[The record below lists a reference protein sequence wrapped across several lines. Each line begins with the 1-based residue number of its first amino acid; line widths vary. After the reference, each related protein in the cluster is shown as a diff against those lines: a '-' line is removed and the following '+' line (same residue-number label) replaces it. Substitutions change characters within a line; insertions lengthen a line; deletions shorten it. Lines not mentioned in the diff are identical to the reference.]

1 VLLDVRMPG
10 MNGIAVF
17 DQLVARGLLPRLPVI
32 FLTGHGDVPMA
43 VDSLKRGA
51 FDFFEKP
58 FNDNQLMDRVDE
70 ARAQSRRAA
79 DSAAVR
85 SRLATLSARE
95 REVLDLIL
103 AGKMNKVVADELG
116 ISMRTV
122 EVHRAH
128 IFDKMQVK
136 TAVELAGLLK
146 YPYSTPAHD
155 SLPDGLAFLHIA
167 PNCSRS
173 NGRLWLQGRT
183 GPPRSTTNRCLGW
196 LRGRETLPTLPEVG
210 RSPVRGAAGG
220 SAACGTTSPSGLG
233 TLRRPRGR
241 LATNLYLLLVTAACA
256 QQPPPAFLFEE
267 AL

>member
-1 VLLDVRMPG
+1 MLHIVDDEDVIRDALAWLAQSRGLAVRGHAGGQAFLDSVGEPDAMGDCVLLDVRMPD

-17 DQLVARGLLPRLPVI
+17 DQLIKRGWLARMPVI

-58 FNDNQLMDRVDE
+58 FNDNDLMDRVDQ
-70 ARAQSRRAA
+70 ALAASRAA
-79 DSAAVR
+79 ASAAQVQA
-85 SRLATLSARE
+85 RLATLSARE

-146 YPYSTPAHD
+146 
-155 SLPDGLAFLHIA
+155 
-167 PNCSRS
+167 
-173 NGRLWLQGRT
+173 
-183 GPPRSTTNRCLGW
+183 
-196 LRGRETLPTLPEVG
+196 
-210 RSPVRGAAGG
+210 
-220 SAACGTTSPSGLG
+220 
-233 TLRRPRGR
+233 
-241 LATNLYLLLVTAACA
+241 
-256 QQPPPAFLFEE
+256 
-267 AL
+267 

>member
-1 VLLDVRMPG
+1 MLHIVDDEDVIRDALEWLAQSRGLSARGYAGGQAFLDALDAQSDPAGECILLDVRMPG

-17 DQLVARGLLPRLPVI
+17 DQLVARGLLARLPVI

-58 FNDNQLMDRVDE
+58 FNDNQLMDRVEE
-70 ARAQSRRAA
+70 ALARSREAA
-79 DSAAVR
+79 ASSAVR
-85 SRLATLSARE
+85 ERLATLSARE

-103 AGKMNKVVADELG
+103 AGNMNKVVADKLG

-146 YPYSTPAHD
+146 
-155 SLPDGLAFLHIA
+155 
-167 PNCSRS
+167 
-173 NGRLWLQGRT
+173 
-183 GPPRSTTNRCLGW
+183 
-196 LRGRETLPTLPEVG
+196 
-210 RSPVRGAAGG
+210 
-220 SAACGTTSPSGLG
+220 
-233 TLRRPRGR
+233 
-241 LATNLYLLLVTAACA
+241 
-256 QQPPPAFLFEE
+256 
-267 AL
+267 

>member
-1 VLLDVRMPG
+1 MLHIVDDEDVIRDALEWLAQSRGLAARGYAGGQAFLDALGAQHDKGGECVLLDVRMPG

-17 DQLVARGLLPRLPVI
+17 DQLVARGLLARLPVI

-58 FNDNQLMDRVDE
+58 FNDNQLMDRVEE
-70 ARAQSRRAA
+70 ALARSRQAA
-79 DSAAVR
+79 ASSAVHE
-85 SRLATLSARE
+85 RLATLSARE

-103 AGKMNKVVADELG
+103 AGNMNKVVADKLG

-146 YPYSTPAHD
+146 
-155 SLPDGLAFLHIA
+155 
-167 PNCSRS
+167 
-173 NGRLWLQGRT
+173 
-183 GPPRSTTNRCLGW
+183 
-196 LRGRETLPTLPEVG
+196 
-210 RSPVRGAAGG
+210 
-220 SAACGTTSPSGLG
+220 
-233 TLRRPRGR
+233 
-241 LATNLYLLLVTAACA
+241 
-256 QQPPPAFLFEE
+256 
-267 AL
+267 

>member
-1 VLLDVRMPG
+1 MLHIVDDEDVIRDALEWLAQSRGLAARGYAGGQAFLDALNTSSEREGAQGEQGGCVLLDVRMPG

-17 DQLVARGLLPRLPVI
+17 DQLVARGLLARLPVI

-58 FNDNQLMDRVDE
+58 FNDNQLMDRVEE
-70 ARAQSRRAA
+70 ALARSRQAA
-79 DSAAVR
+79 ASSAVR
-85 SRLATLSARE
+85 ERLSTLSARE

-103 AGKMNKVVADELG
+103 AGNMNKVVADKLG

-146 YPYSTPAHD
+146 
-155 SLPDGLAFLHIA
+155 
-167 PNCSRS
+167 
-173 NGRLWLQGRT
+173 
-183 GPPRSTTNRCLGW
+183 
-196 LRGRETLPTLPEVG
+196 
-210 RSPVRGAAGG
+210 
-220 SAACGTTSPSGLG
+220 
-233 TLRRPRGR
+233 
-241 LATNLYLLLVTAACA
+241 
-256 QQPPPAFLFEE
+256 
-267 AL
+267 

>member
-1 VLLDVRMPG
+1 MLHIVDDEDVIRDALEWLAQSRGLAARGYAGGQAFLDALDARSGADAGTAGDGECVLLDVRMPG

-17 DQLVARGLLPRLPVI
+17 DQLVARGLLARLPVI

-70 ARAQSRRAA
+70 ALAKSRQAA
-79 DSAAVR
+79 ASSAVR
-85 SRLATLSARE
+85 ERLATLSARE

-103 AGKMNKVVADELG
+103 AGNMNKVVADKLG

-146 YPYSTPAHD
+146 
-155 SLPDGLAFLHIA
+155 
-167 PNCSRS
+167 
-173 NGRLWLQGRT
+173 
-183 GPPRSTTNRCLGW
+183 
-196 LRGRETLPTLPEVG
+196 
-210 RSPVRGAAGG
+210 
-220 SAACGTTSPSGLG
+220 
-233 TLRRPRGR
+233 
-241 LATNLYLLLVTAACA
+241 
-256 QQPPPAFLFEE
+256 
-267 AL
+267 

>member
-1 VLLDVRMPG
+1 MLHIVDDEDVIRDALAWLAQSRGLQARGHAGGQAFLDGVGAPDPEGDCVLLDVRMPD

-17 DQLVARGLLPRLPVI
+17 DQLAARGLLSRLPVI

-58 FNDNQLMDRVDE
+58 FNDNVLMDRVEE
-70 ARAQSRRAA
+70 ALAASRKAA
-79 DSAAVR
+79 GAAAVQA
-85 SRLATLSARE
+85 RLATLSARE

-103 AGKMNKVVADELG
+103 AGMMNKVVADKLG

-146 YPYSTPAHD
+146 
-155 SLPDGLAFLHIA
+155 
-167 PNCSRS
+167 
-173 NGRLWLQGRT
+173 
-183 GPPRSTTNRCLGW
+183 
-196 LRGRETLPTLPEVG
+196 
-210 RSPVRGAAGG
+210 
-220 SAACGTTSPSGLG
+220 
-233 TLRRPRGR
+233 
-241 LATNLYLLLVTAACA
+241 
-256 QQPPPAFLFEE
+256 
-267 AL
+267 